1 MSAPVPERAQARR
14 PNGGG
19 LGSARSVRPNWQRAK
34 ADIWP
39 PVGAALLWRHLF
51 TATMATRAG
60 SVDLGR
66 SEEDPGS
73 AGCRAGCLFHQRPP
87 HRSQSFSRR
96 PATATRRKRHLI
108 PPQPAIHP
116 PSLATSRT
124 TPDAPESDHRD
135 FPTLTRATAIDHA
148 RQSPDNVC
156 TLSLTNTPPTSP
168 RAPRIDA
175 YPPRILSA
183 PRWRVAMR
191 DSFSSLLAS
200 RAGKLALSLLFTSS
214 THALSFTPVP
224 SPNLNLE
231 QLGRVAFAGDFDSI
245 SIYQYEGQT
254 QASTGRTG
262 ALLSRYP
269 NGVFAPTNE
278 TDADIKA
285 MCTFKSNNQDRIMFA
300 GNFTSVGD
308 LATPGGVAILDP
320 SNGNV
325 TAMVG
330 LDGSINALYCDN
342 DQVYLGGLFQG
353 SNSRNAIIWK
363 DGWQDLSFEG
373 FNGPIYSIE
382 KAPNNNIIF
391 GGEFNGL
398 GGNATVATENN
409 TQIIPISNAKI
420 SAQTSSGLPGFTEP
434 SAISCKGDFAAQGSG
449 STWLLSDRAPGFWK
463 AEFGFGFRPTKLR
476 LFNTNFEGRG
486 TKTFRYTALPDGG
499 IMNLT
504 YTDLS
509 TGQPAYCD
517 ARCPLPEGNITE
529 QDFTFVNSIGMNAF
543 RLDISDWY
551 GNGAGLNG
559 VQLFQDEMYSYAI
572 DDFNEPGNCS
582 TSTTTRSEST
592 STGSWQV
599 TPSHDSTSEYL
610 TAVLQ
615 GPDISTDA
623 ATVTF
628 YPDIKQSGNYSVIVY
643 TPGCLGDGTCGSRG
657 RINATTQMSQNEM
670 DEGTIL
676 WQTNNYD
683 KYDEIYN
690 GPINIRDG
698 FRPSVTLRPGSS
710 QGPTPLTIVAQ
721 RVRFT
726 LLKAT
731 SGNVNGLF
739 EYTPGKELADIE
751 LSDSVINQAGASLT
765 PREKAL
771 VMSVAKD
778 NDNLYVG
785 GNFSSDDGR
794 HNIFRIGKDSRNPTA
809 LSGNGLNDQV
819 NVMLNNAS
827 TLYVGGN
834 FTNTNDGNSE
844 GLDGVAAYVNNEWKP
859 LGAGVDG
866 VVLFLVPFTLN
877 ITADT
882 PEEVLGVSGFFGTV
896 NGFDGNPATVVDGL
910 AIWVP
915 SRNNWLHNVDSTSFS
930 ASGRLM
936 TYANAGDTRWFG
948 GSITSGF
955 LGANGAAEL
964 KSDNEELSL
973 RTFPIDIEDQQQ
985 QTTVRKRAIMEN
997 DDLQTTGVR
1006 TGFFYKENGN
1016 NKTILA
1022 GHFAAEGTDGQ
1033 NITNV
1038 LIIDGNDSNKVTGFV
1053 EQVDANSTFA
1063 AVAVSNNVLYAGG
1076 VVTGTVSDRTVAG
1089 IVAYDLSSNSFPNV
1103 QPPAL
1108 QGTNVTVNAIAPR
1121 PKSNEIYIGGRF
1133 QSGGDFTCPGLCMW
1147 NSETSQWNRPNN
1159 NVAGV
1164 VNALIWTSDTTLL
1177 VAGNLTFGE
1186 NRTTILSF
1194 DQSKNEFTEIAGAN
1208 GLPGPVTALTVA
1220 TKEGDQVWA
1229 TGNGADGTAYLQR
1242 FDGSKWSPVDNSL
1255 FGSGTDIRGIQVL
1268 TLSADHD
1275 SSDLIDRDQDLLL
1288 MGQINIT
1295 DFGTASGAL
1304 FNGTTLAPF
1313 LLATTAENSPGS
1325 LSSIFVENPSMFFR
1339 QSKKQLAVGFI
1350 VLIALAIALAITFLL
1365 VVIGIVIEWY
1375 RKRAQGYSPAPQ
1387 SYPDRLGNVGR
1398 LPPEQLFGT
1407 LSGPR
1412 APTI

>member
-1 MSAPVPERAQARR
+1 
-14 PNGGG
+14 
-19 LGSARSVRPNWQRAK
+19 
-34 ADIWP
+34 
-39 PVGAALLWRHLF
+39 
-51 TATMATRAG
+51 
-60 SVDLGR
+60 
-66 SEEDPGS
+66 
-73 AGCRAGCLFHQRPP
+73 
-87 HRSQSFSRR
+87 
-96 PATATRRKRHLI
+96 
-108 PPQPAIHP
+108 
-116 PSLATSRT
+116 
-124 TPDAPESDHRD
+124 
-135 FPTLTRATAIDHA
+135 
-148 RQSPDNVC
+148 
-156 TLSLTNTPPTSP
+156 
-168 RAPRIDA
+168 
-175 YPPRILSA
+175 
-183 PRWRVAMR
+183 MR
-191 DSFSSLLAS
+191 DSFASLLAS

-224 SPNLNLE
+224 SPNLNLD

-245 SIYQYEGQT
+245 SLYQYEGQN
-254 QASTGRTG
+254 QANTGRTG

-269 NGVFAPTNE
+269 NGVFAPINE

-285 MCTFKSNNQDRIMFA
+285 MCTFRSNNQDRIMFA

-308 LATPGGVAILDP
+308 LATPGGVAVLDP

-325 TAMVG
+325 TSMVG
-330 LDGSINALYCDN
+330 LEGSVNTLYCDG
-342 DQVYLGGLFQG
+342 DQVYLGGSFQG
-353 SNSRNAIIWK
+353 SSSRNAIIWK

-373 FNGPIYSIE
+373 FNGPVYSIQ

-398 GGNATVATENN
+398 GGNASVVTENN

-434 SAISCKGDFAAQGSG
+434 ADIACKADFTTQGSG

-463 AEFGFGFRPTKLR
+463 AEFGFGFRPTKLS
-476 LFNTNFEGRG
+476 LFNTDYEGRG

-504 YTDLS
+504 YTDPS
-509 TGQPAYCD
+509 TGRQAYCD
-517 ARCPLPEGNITE
+517 ATCPLPEGNTTV

-543 RLDISDWY
+543 RIDISDWY

-559 VQLFQDEMYSYAI
+559 LRLYQDEMYSYAI

-582 TSTTTRSEST
+582 TATTVKSEST

-599 TPSHDSTSEYL
+599 TPSHDSFSQYL

-628 YPDIKQSGNYSVIVY
+628 YPDIKQSGNYSVTVY

-657 RINATTQMSQNEM
+657 RVNVTAQMSQTGQ
-670 DEGTIL
+670 DPGTIL

-690 GPINIRDG
+690 GPINLRDG
-698 FRPSVTLRPGSS
+698 FRPSVTLRPASG
-710 QGPTPLTIVAQ
+710 QGPTPLTVVAQ
-721 RVRFT
+721 RVKFT

-739 EYTPGKELADIE
+739 EYTPGQKLADIE
-751 LSDSVINQAGASLT
+751 LSDSVIIQAGANLT

-771 VMSVAKD
+771 VMSVAAD
-778 NDNLYVG
+778 DDRLYVG
-785 GNFSSDDGR
+785 GNFSSDNGH
-794 HNIFRIGKDSRNPTA
+794 HNIFSIGKDASNATA

-819 NVMLNNAS
+819 NVMFRNAS

-834 FTNTNDGNSE
+834 FTNTNDGNTA
-844 GLDGVAAYVNNEWKP
+844 GLNGVAAYVNNEWRP
-859 LGAGVDG
+859 LGAGVEG

-877 ITADT
+877 LTVDT
-882 PEEVLGVSGFFGTV
+882 PEDVLGVSGFFGTV
-896 NGFDGNPATVVDGL
+896 NAFEGNPSTVVDGL

-915 SRNNWLHNVDSTSFS
+915 SQNNWLHNLNSTSFS

-936 TYANAGDTRWFG
+936 AFADAEDNRWFG

-964 KSDNEELSL
+964 SREDDELSL
-973 RTFPIDIEDQQQ
+973 RTFPINIEDQQQ
-985 QTTVRKRAIMEN
+985 QTTLRKRAIMDGDN
-997 DDLQTTGVR
+997 LQTTGVR

-1038 LIIDGNDSNKVTGFV
+1038 LIIDGNDSNRVTGFV

-1063 AVAVSNNVLYAGG
+1063 AVAVNNNILYAGG

-1089 IVAYDLSSNSFPNV
+1089 IVAYDLSSNSFPSI
-1103 QPPAL
+1103 QPPEL
-1108 QGTNVTVNAIAPR
+1108 QGANVVVNAIAPR
-1121 PKSNEIYIGGRF
+1121 PKSDEIYVGGRF

-1147 NSETSQWNRPNN
+1147 NSGTSQWNRPNN

-1164 VNALIWTSDTTLL
+1164 VNALIWASDTTLL
-1177 VAGNLTFGE
+1177 VAGNLTFGD
-1186 NRTTILSF
+1186 NSTTILMF
-1194 DQSKNEFTEIAGAN
+1194 DQSKNEFTDIPGAN
-1208 GLPGPVTALTVA
+1208 GLPGPVTALTFA
-1220 TKEGDQVWA
+1220 TRDGDQLWA
-1229 TGNGADGTAYLQR
+1229 TGNGTDGTAYIQR
-1242 FDGSKWSPVDNSL
+1242 FDGSTWTSVDDSL
-1255 FGSGTDIRGIQVL
+1255 FGIGTDIRGIQVL
-1268 TLSADHD
+1268 TLSENHE

-1295 DFGTASGAL
+1295 NFGTASGAL
-1304 FNGTTLAPF
+1304 FNGTTLVPF
-1313 LLATTAENSPGS
+1313 LLATTAENTAGS

-1339 QSKKQLAVGFI
+1339 KAESHLAVGFI
-1350 VLIALAIALAITFLL
+1350 VLIALAIALALTFLL
-1365 VVIGIVIEWY
+1365 VVIGIIIEWY

>member
-1 MSAPVPERAQARR
+1 MRE
-14 PNGGG
+14 
-19 LGSARSVRPNWQRAK
+19 
-34 ADIWP
+34 
-39 PVGAALLWRHLF
+39 
-51 TATMATRAG
+51 
-60 SVDLGR
+60 
-66 SEEDPGS
+66 
-73 AGCRAGCLFHQRPP
+73 
-87 HRSQSFSRR
+87 SF
-96 PATATRRKRHLI
+96 A
-108 PPQPAIHP
+108 
-116 PSLATSRT
+116 
-124 TPDAPESDHRD
+124 
-135 FPTLTRATAIDHA
+135 
-148 RQSPDNVC
+148 
-156 TLSLTNTPPTSP
+156 
-168 RAPRIDA
+168 
-175 YPPRILSA
+175 
-183 PRWRVAMR
+183 
-191 DSFSSLLAS
+191 SLLAS
-200 RAGKLALSLLFTSS
+200 RAGKLALSLLIASS

-224 SPNLNLE
+224 SPNLNLD

-245 SIYQYEGQT
+245 SIYRYEGQT
-254 QASTGRTG
+254 QANTGRTG

-269 NGVFAPTNE
+269 NGVFAPINE

-285 MCTFKSNNQDRIMFA
+285 MCTFQSNGQDRIMFA

-308 LATPGGVAILDP
+308 LATPGGVALLDP
-320 SNGNV
+320 NSGNV
-325 TAMVG
+325 TAMDG
-330 LDGSINALYCDN
+330 LDGAVNTLYCDGN
-342 DQVYLGGLFQG
+342 QVYLGGVFTGL
-353 SNSRNAIIWK
+353 NSTNAIIWK
-363 DGWQDLSFEG
+363 DGWQALSFEG
-373 FNGPIYSIE
+373 FNGPVHSIQ
-382 KAPNNNIIF
+382 KAPNNSIIF

-409 TQIIPISNAKI
+409 TQIIPIANANI

-434 SAISCKGDFAAQGSG
+434 TDITCKGDFTAQGSG
-449 STWLLSDRAPGFWK
+449 STWLLADRTAGFWK

-476 LFNTNFEGRG
+476 LFNTDYEGRG

-504 YTDLS
+504 YTDPS
-509 TGQPAYCD
+509 TGRPAFCD
-517 ARCPLPEGNITE
+517 ARCPLPEGNTTA
-529 QDFTFVNSIGMNAF
+529 QDFGFVNNIGMNAF
-543 RLDISDWY
+543 RIDISDWY

-582 TSTTTRSEST
+582 TATTLRSKST

-599 TPSHDSTSEYL
+599 TPSHDSFSQYL
-610 TAVLQ
+610 TTVLQ
-615 GPDISTDA
+615 GPEIPTDTN
-623 ATVTF
+623 TVTF
-628 YPDIKQSGNYSVIVY
+628 YPDIQQSGNYSVTIY
-643 TPGCLGDGTCGSRG
+643 TPGCVGDGTCGSRG
-657 RINATTQMSQNEM
+657 RVNVTTQMSQGEE
-670 DEGTIL
+670 DAGAVL

-698 FRPSVTLRPGSS
+698 FRPSVTVRPASG
-710 QGPTPLTIVAQ
+710 QGPTAITVVAQ

-731 SGNVNGLF
+731 SGNLNGLF
-739 EYTPGKELADIE
+739 EYTPGQALAAIE
-751 LSDSVINQAGASLT
+751 LSDSAINQAGASLT
-765 PREKAL
+765 PREKAV
-771 VMSVAKD
+771 VMSVATG

-785 GNFSSDDGR
+785 GNFSADDGR
-794 HNIFRIGKDSRNPTA
+794 NNIFLIGKNAEDPTA
-809 LSGNGLNDQV
+809 LSGNGLDSQVMTMFHND
-819 NVMLNNAS
+819 S

-834 FTNTNDGNSE
+834 FTNTNDGKST
-844 GLDGVAAYVNNEWKP
+844 GLNGVAAYVNNQWKP
-859 LGAGVDG
+859 LGAGVEG
-866 VVLFLVPFTLN
+866 VVLFLVPFSLN
-877 ITADT
+877 LTADT

-896 NGFDGNPATVVDGL
+896 HAFDDNPSTIVDGL

-915 SRNNWLHNVDSTSFS
+915 SQNNWLHNLNSTTFS

-936 TYANAGDTRWFG
+936 TYADAAGNRWFG

-964 KSDNEELSL
+964 NSDNDELSL
-973 RTFPIDIEDQQQ
+973 RTFPINIEDQQQ
-985 QTTVRKRAIMEN
+985 QTTLHKRAIMDGDN
-997 DDLQTTGVR
+997 LQTTGVR

-1022 GHFAAEGTDGQ
+1022 GHFGAEGTDGQ

-1038 LIIDGNDSNKVTGFV
+1038 LIIDGNDSDKVTGFN

-1063 AVAVSNNVLYAGG
+1063 AVAVNNNTLYAGG
-1076 VVTGTVSDRTVAG
+1076 VVTGTVNDKIVTG

-1108 QGTNVTVNAIAPR
+1108 QGNNVTVNAIAPR
-1121 PKSNEIYIGGRF
+1121 PKSDDIYVGGRF
-1133 QSGGDFTCPGLCMW
+1133 QSGGEFTCPGLCMW

-1186 NRTTILSF
+1186 NRTTVLLF
-1194 DQSKNEFTEIAGAN
+1194 DQSKNQFTEIAGAN
-1208 GLPGPVTALTVA
+1208 NLPGPVTAITVA
-1220 TKEGDQVWA
+1220 TKEGDQLWA
-1229 TGNGADGTAYLQR
+1229 TGNSTDGTAYLQR
-1242 FDGSKWSPVDNSL
+1242 FDGNKWTSVDNGL
-1255 FGSGTDIRGIQVL
+1255 FGADTVIHGIQVL
-1268 TLSADHD
+1268 SLSENHA
-1275 SSDLIDRDQDLLL
+1275 SSDIIDRDQDLLL

-1295 DFGTASGAL
+1295 NFGTASGAL

-1313 LLATTAENSPGS
+1313 LLATTAENTPGS
-1325 LSSIFVENPSMFFR
+1325 LSSIFVENPNMFFR
-1339 QSKKQLAVGFI
+1339 QSKKHLAVGFI
-1350 VLIALAIALAITFLL
+1350 VLIALAIALALTFLL
-1365 VVIGIVIEWY
+1365 VVIGIAIEWY

-1412 APTI
+1412 APAI